1 MNVNLFR
8 KVFNEASY
16 ETKELLIEAYPAAY
30 SQMLTDNRLFYFGER
45 FEIDT
50 NFGDTPLVIANGFA
64 PRGQER
70 RCLVVNDEYKLE
82 VFENKGKTMLRFIK
96 K

>member
-8 KVFNEASY
+8 KVFTEASY

-30 SQMLTDNRLFYFGER
+30 SQMMKDDKVFYFGDK

-50 NFGDTPLVIANGFA
+50 NFGDTPLVIADGYA
-64 PRGQER
+64 PRGHER
-70 RCLVVNDEYKLE
+70 RCLVVNDEYELD
-82 VFENKGKTMLRFIK
+82 VFEHQGKTLLRFIK